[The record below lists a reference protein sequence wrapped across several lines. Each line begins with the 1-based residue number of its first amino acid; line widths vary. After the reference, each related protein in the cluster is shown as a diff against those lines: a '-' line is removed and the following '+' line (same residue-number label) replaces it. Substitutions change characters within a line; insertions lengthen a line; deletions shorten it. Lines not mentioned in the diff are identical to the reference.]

1 MSKIAKCYAIFLR
14 FFCFL
19 HNAQKTTAF
28 LLDLTFAILFV
39 DNFTDYIIFD
49 NCFMVW
55 WINKS

>member
-14 FFCFL
+14 FFIFYIM
-19 HNAQKTTAF
+19 HKKTTAF
-28 LLDLTFAILFV
+28 LLDLTFIILFV